1 MDTLR
6 ARLGLTRGPTFL
18 ISGTIPQAHL
28 FFNGT
33 LLIKIQ
39 FFAYCCLIS
48 LIANSGSVARVL
60 LFNLTGDRDPNRL
73 LKPIMV
79 RVIFY

>member
-28 FFNGT
+28 LLMSLICGEGVFVKLFADQIGQVADISNGT
-33 LLIKIQ
+33 HPHVDAREHIGD
-39 FFAYCCLIS
+39 S
-48 LIANSGSVARVL
+48 SVR
-60 LFNLTGDRDPNRL
+60 F
-73 LKPIMV
+73 
-79 RVIFY
+79 